1 MTHAFAMVG
10 STSWW
15 GKKRFWVAVLVYM
28 RVFTRESGFLPSK
41 NTHFWLVGDSK
52 TATRCECVWMLCVL
66 QWTSDM
72 FRRMCS
78 VCQVT
83 DRLPFDPNLSKWQLT
98 ENGWEHS
105 FTHDSTHSM
114 LTCMCGLISAHRT
127 WIKLR
132 SLDRFDGK
140 CIWQT
145 MEVGHNYCFP
155 FLTDD

>member
-10 STSWW
+10 STSW
-15 GKKRFWVAVLVYM
+15 FWVGVLVYM
-28 RVFTRESGFLPSK
+28 QVFTRVSGFLPSK
-41 NTHFWLVGDSK
+41 NMHIWLVGDSK
-52 TATRCECVWMLCVL
+52 LPHDVSVCECCVSAL

-72 FRRMCS
+72 FRWTYS

-114 LTCMCGLISAHRT
+114 LTCMCGLISAQRT
-127 WIKLR
+127 EKLC

-140 CIWQT
+140 CVWQT
-145 MEVGHNYCFP
+145 MEVGHNYCST

>member
-10 STSWW
+10 RPDT
-15 GKKRFWVAVLVYM
+15 KKRFWVGVLVYM
-28 RVFTRESGFLPSK
+28 RVFTRKSGFLTSK
-41 NTHFWLVGDSK
+41 NMHIWLVGDSK
-52 TATRCECVWMLCVL
+52 LPHDVSVCECCVSAL

-72 FRRMCS
+72 FHWTHS

-83 DRLPFDPNLSKWQLT
+83 DRHPFDTNLSKWQLI

-114 LTCMCGLISAHRT
+114 LMCMCGLISAHRT

-145 MEVGHNYCFP
+145 MEVGHNYCFT

>member
-1 MTHAFAMVG
+1 MPLQWLAARPDEKKKG
-10 STSWW
+10 SGLQFWFTCEFSLVNPVSSRPKTRTSGWLETL
-15 GKKRFWVAVLVYM
+15 K
-28 RVFTRESGFLPSK
+28 LPHDAS
-41 NTHFWLVGDSK
+41 V
-52 TATRCECVWMLCVL
+52 CECCVSAL

-72 FRRMCS
+72 FRWTCS

-114 LTCMCGLISAHRT
+114 LTCTCGLISAHRT